1 MPYEFQLYDW
11 MEDHETE
18 EVDSDDE
25 ESEEEKDKN
34 LHYIIHTFGRTMD
47 GKSVYMKIVNYTPY
61 FYIKLPEKWKKSE
74 AKGKINQIFNYLTSN
89 MNKKVWKKFRSCLI
103 NMDVVEKMTP
113 EGFTNGKKF
122 LFGRLIFNNSYAMKK
137 FRYLFEQS
145 KIYIPGVL
153 YKAYQFKTYEANLPP
168 MLRCFH
174 IMKVKGCGWVSVSKY
189 NELFDD
195 DKESYCDIELRV
207 DWRNVKSIEKEVNAP
222 LRILSFDIECNSI
235 DGEFPQA
242 KRPGNAV
249 IQIGSTYTYL
259 GESLPYRQ
267 HIVCLNDTDNVPEAI
282 VESYQTEEEMMEG
295 WIKEIIRSDCDIIT
309 GYNIFYFDEAYIYDR
324 CNEQLNML
332 HRITKI
338 SKLKE
343 YTCQY
348 KDFKLASSALGENRI
363 KMFDTPGRVHIDL
376 MKDVQKTFK
385 LSSYKLDFV
394 SSMFI
399 RDNILKIDV
408 KGDYCDL
415 HCKGINDIYENDFIH
430 IELVLAYV
438 TDFIGKKYEIIKMDK
453 ENKILTIK
461 MDDDLREQI
470 KNPKPGKLFWSQAK
484 DDVGPKDIFRLYRG
498 SSKDRA
504 IVAKYCVKDC
514 RLVNLLINKLQVV
527 TKNIEMANVCY
538 VPLSYLFTRG
548 QGIKLFSFCLK
559 VYRDEGYVYPV
570 LTKPEEKTP
579 SYEGAIVFDPEPSV
593 TYEALGVKD
602 YASLY
607 PSSMIHKNMSD
618 ETIVL
623 DSKYDNLPGVEYFNS
638 KFREYDGSIQYRR
651 FAKVNGELGIIPK
664 ILQTLL
670 GERKKVKKQMKVEKD
685 DFKKEILDAKQL
697 ALKVTANSLYGSK
710 GADTSQV
717 RNRDIAACTTST
729 GREMLI
735 FAKKYDEEIIPG
747 FINGIKKAYLEG
759 DNEMAENIMKFE
771 LGDNY
776 NEDIMNKIKKYVTED
791 IKDYTFQPIIRYGD
805 SIPGCEKVLIN
816 YNNRFVYFTM
826 NQIIEKFVSIS
837 DRFNDKFKDNNGKY
851 NYVPNKTIYSY
862 TDSGLTKINYII
874 EHYYEGNFY
883 TIYTQSSN
891 VTVTSN
897 HGCILDNGQIVT
909 PKQLSIGDKLLTNNY
924 TKDSGIITNIKE
936 IVNNNSCLV
945 YDFETENHHFAAG
958 DGNLVVH
965 NTDSIFSCYRYRE
978 NTTKVGKKESLQLWK
993 DIIEHSET
1001 LMLDFIPEEY
1011 RPLWEFNHKEY
1022 YSPDDIT
1029 RLRLPEGPETLPE
1042 PTHYKTI
1049 LPVEERMK
1057 QFLKEYMEESY
1068 LPWLWT
1074 LQDIFNKDYR
1084 TEKIYNEILE
1094 VKLFRMGTEQVEKM
1108 RMIPIEIENKEYII
1122 NKHKKF
1128 IETKL
1133 KDYIVQPY
1141 WYIKNGKKK
1150 FGVEFYKG
1158 GEKITDKRSLTLT
1171 IDMGVITGETV
1182 KCRLPFPHDLEYEK
1196 TFWPYLILTK
1206 KRYVGNKYEFDPEK
1220 YKQDYNGIVL
1230 KRRDNAPI
1238 VKEVCGG
1245 IINCL
1250 INDKD
1255 PQKAEK
1261 YTIECLNKMF
1271 NGHYNIKYFL
1281 TSKTLKMKES
1291 YSDWTSQ
1298 GHVVLADRINIRDPG
1313 NCPQSGDRISFA
1325 YIKIPY
1331 VSKDTKQGERIETP
1345 EFITSNN
1352 LELDY
1357 NMYMTNQIM
1366 KPALQFLDLV
1376 LPDARESIFK
1386 PYLDKFKE
1394 EQEIA
1399 KLKKENEEIGRT
1411 DVMNFGFIKIN

>member
-11 MEDHETE
+11 MEDHEHE
-18 EVDSDDE
+18 EVDSEDE
-25 ESEEEKDKN
+25 SSEEESAKN
-34 LHYIIHTFGRTMD
+34 LHYIIHTFGRTME
-47 GKSVYMKIVNYTPY
+47 GKSVYMKIVNFTPY
-61 FYIKLPEKWKKSE
+61 FYIKLPTSWTKKE
-74 AKGKINQIFNYLTSN
+74 AKSKIKSIFNYLTSS

-137 FRYLFEQS
+137 FRYLFEQN

-153 YKAYQFKTYEANLPP
+153 TKSHKFSTYEANLPP

-174 IMKVKGCGWVSVSKY
+174 IMKVKGCGWVSVKKY
-189 NELFDD
+189 TEIDEC

-207 DWRNVKSIEKEVNAP
+207 DWRNVISIEKDVNAP
-222 LRILSFDIECNSI
+222 LRILSFDIECHSI
-235 DGEFPQA
+235 DGQFPQA
-242 KRPGNAV
+242 KRPGDAI

-267 HIVCLNDTDNVPEAI
+267 HIVCLKNTDDVPEAI
-282 VESYQTEEEMMEG
+282 VESYQTEEEMIEG
-295 WIKEIIRSDCDIIT
+295 WIQEIIRSDCDIMT

-332 HRITKI
+332 HRITRI
-338 SKLKE
+338 SKLKKHE
-343 YTCQY
+343 CQY

-385 LSSYKLDFV
+385 LTSYKLDFV

-408 KGDYCDL
+408 KGEYCDL
-415 HCKGINDIYENDFIH
+415 HCKGINDIYINDFIH

-438 TDFIGKKYEIIKMDK
+438 TDFIGKKYEIIKIDR

-498 SSKDRA
+498 SSKDRS
-504 IVAKYCVKDC
+504 IVAKYCIKDC

-538 VPLSYLFTRG
+538 VPFSYLFTRG

-593 TYEALGVKD
+593 TYEALAVKD

-623 DSKYDNLPGVEYFNS
+623 DDKYDNLPGVEYFNS
-638 KFREYDGSIQYRR
+638 KFREFDGSIQYRR

-685 DFKKEILDAKQL
+685 DFRKEILDAKQL

-729 GREMLI
+729 GREMLV

-759 DNEMAENIMKFE
+759 NDEMAENIMKYE
-771 LGDNY
+771 LGNKY
-776 NEDIMNKIKKYVTED
+776 SEDIMNKIKKYVIED

-805 SIPGCEKVLIN
+805 
-816 YNNRFVYFTM
+816 
-826 NQIIEKFVSIS
+826 
-837 DRFNDKFKDNNGKY
+837 
-851 NYVPNKTIYSY
+851 
-862 TDSGLTKINYII
+862 
-874 EHYYEGNFY
+874 
-883 TIYTQSSN
+883 
-891 VTVTSN
+891 
-897 HGCILDNGQIVT
+897 
-909 PKQLSIGDKLLTNNY
+909 
-924 TKDSGIITNIKE
+924 
-936 IVNNNSCLV
+936 
-945 YDFETENHHFAAG
+945 
-958 DGNLVVH
+958 
-965 NTDSIFSCYRYRE
+965 TDSIFSCYCYRE
-978 NTTKVGKKESLQLWK
+978 NTTKVGKKEALKLWK

-1001 LMLDFIPEEY
+1001 LMLDFIPKEY
-1011 RPLWEFNHKEY
+1011 KPLWEFNHKEH
-1022 YSPDDIT
+1022 YSFDEIT
-1029 RLRLPEGPETLPE
+1029 SLRLPEGPEVLPE

-1049 LPVEERMK
+1049 LPIEERMK
-1057 QFLKEYMEESY
+1057 QFLKEYMEETF

-1074 LQDIFNKDYR
+1074 LQDIFNKSYR

-1094 VKLFRMGTEQVEKM
+1094 VKLFRMANEQIEKM
-1108 RMIPIEIENKEYII
+1108 RLVPLDLDFETKEYII

-1128 IETKL
+1128 VETKL
-1133 KDYIVQPY
+1133 KDYILQPY
-1141 WYIKNGKKK
+1141 WYIKKGIKK
-1150 FGVEFYKG
+1150 FGVQFFRG
-1158 GEKITDKRSLTLT
+1158 GEKITDKRSLTLS
-1171 IDMGVITGETV
+1171 IDMGLITGETV

-1206 KRYVGNKYEFDPEK
+1206 KRYVGNKYEFDPDK

-1245 IINCL
+1245 IINSL
-1250 INDKD
+1250 IDDKD
-1255 PQKAEK
+1255 PNKAVN
-1261 YTIECLNKMF
+1261 YTRDCLKKMF
-1271 NGHYNIKYFL
+1271 NGEYNIKYFL
-1281 TSKTLKMKES
+1281 TSKTLKMKDS
-1291 YSDWTSQ
+1291 YVDWTSQ
-1298 GHVVLADRINIRDPG
+1298 GHVVLADRIEARDPG

-1325 YIKIPY
+1325 YIKIPH
-1331 VSKDTKQGERIETP
+1331 VTKDTKQGERIEIP
-1345 EFITSNN
+1345 EYIISNN
-1352 LELDY
+1352 LQLDY

-1366 KPALQFLDLV
+1366 KPSLQFLDLV
-1376 LPDARESIFK
+1376 ITNAKDKIFQS
-1386 PYLDKFKE
+1386 YLDKH
-1394 EQEIA
+1394 
-1399 KLKKENEEIGRT
+1399 KKELEIEAIERENNKIGRT
-1411 DVMNFGFIKIN
+1411 DVTKFCVITKN

>member
-11 MEDHETE
+11 MEDHEPE
-18 EVDSDDE
+18 EVDSEDE
-25 ESEEEKDKN
+25 SSEEETSKN
-34 LHYIIHTFGRTMD
+34 LHYIIHTFGRTME
-47 GKSVYMKIVNYTPY
+47 GKSVYMKIVNFTPY
-61 FYIKLPEKWKKSE
+61 FYIKLPTSWTKKE
-74 AKGKINQIFNYLTSN
+74 AKTKVKSIFSYLTSN

-153 YKAYQFKTYEANLPP
+153 SKSHKFSTYEANLPP

-174 IMKVKGCGWVSVSKY
+174 IMKVKGCGWVSVKKY
-189 NELFDD
+189 TEIDCC

-207 DWRNVKSIEKEVNAP
+207 DWRNVISIEKDVNAP
-222 LRILSFDIECNSI
+222 LRILSFDIECHSI
-235 DGEFPQA
+235 DGQFPQA
-242 KRPGNAV
+242 KRPGDAV

-267 HIVCLNDTDNVPEAI
+267 HIVCLKDTDDVPEAI

-295 WIKEIIRSDCDIIT
+295 WIQEIIRSDCDIIT

-332 HRITKI
+332 HRITRI
-338 SKLKE
+338 SKLRNHE
-343 YTCQY
+343 CQY

-385 LSSYKLDFV
+385 LTSYKLDFV

-415 HCKGINDIYENDFIH
+415 HCKGINDIYVNDFIH

-498 SSKDRA
+498 SSKDRG

-593 TYEALGVKD
+593 TYEALAVKD

-623 DSKYDNLPGVEYFNS
+623 DDKYDNLPGVEYFNS
-638 KFREYDGSIQYRR
+638 KFREFDGSIQYRR

-685 DFKKEILDAKQL
+685 DFRKEILDAKQL

-759 DNEMAENIMKFE
+759 NDEMAENIMKYE
-771 LGDNY
+771 LGDKY
-776 NEDIMNKIKKYVTED
+776 SEDIKNKIKKYVMED

-805 SIPGCEKVLIN
+805 SVIGDTPLLLKKD
-816 YNNRFVYFTM
+816 
-826 NQIIEKFVSIS
+826 NQIFIDKIKNLSLLNESINLDGKIYNKINNIYTWTDNGWTEIINVMKHKLDVNKKLYRITTHS
-837 DRFNDKFKDNNGKY
+837 GSVVVTDDHSLLDNNGK
-851 NYVPNKTIYSY
+851 
-862 TDSGLTKINYII
+862 
-874 EHYYEGNFY
+874 E
-883 TIYTQSSN
+883 
-891 VTVTSN
+891 VTVKN
-897 HGCILDNGQIVT
+897 LN
-909 PKQLSIGDKLLTNNY
+909 IGDKLMHSFPTFENVKEYKLFNKTITNDMSRILGFFMGDGSCGYYENCKKSSWCLNNKNLELLKYYKDILCKTFDNYDWCILDTLKSSNVYKLVIKKKSNDKVIDFINHFRNLMYTNDKEKQIPEEILNNTYDIRYNFWIGLYDADGFKTNNGEFSKQW
-924 TKDSGIITNIKE
+924 TKDGLFNNTFIEEKIKCGQSIDQKGYVSSLSIYTLAKSLGYKVSINTRKDKLDIFRIRVSKHLRKNENIIKKIELWSKPE
-936 IVNNNSCLV
+936 EYV
-945 YDFETENHHFAAG
+945 YDLTTENHHFHAG
-958 DGNLVVH
+958 VGSIIVH

-978 NTTKVGKKESLQLWK
+978 NTTKVGKKEALKLWK

-1001 LMLDFIPEEY
+1001 LMLDFIP
-1011 RPLWEFNHKEY
+1011 
-1022 YSPDDIT
+1022 
-1029 RLRLPEGPETLPE
+1029 
-1042 PTHYKTI
+1042 
-1049 LPVEERMK
+1049 
-1057 QFLKEYMEESY
+1057 
-1068 LPWLWT
+1068 
-1074 LQDIFNKDYR
+1074 
-1084 TEKIYNEILE
+1084 
-1094 VKLFRMGTEQVEKM
+1094 
-1108 RMIPIEIENKEYII
+1108 
-1122 NKHKKF
+1122 
-1128 IETKL
+1128 
-1133 KDYIVQPY
+1133 
-1141 WYIKNGKKK
+1141 
-1150 FGVEFYKG
+1150 
-1158 GEKITDKRSLTLT
+1158 
-1171 IDMGVITGETV
+1171 
-1182 KCRLPFPHDLEYEK
+1182 
-1196 TFWPYLILTK
+1196 
-1206 KRYVGNKYEFDPEK
+1206 
-1220 YKQDYNGIVL
+1220 
-1230 KRRDNAPI
+1230 
-1238 VKEVCGG
+1238 
-1245 IINCL
+1245 
-1250 INDKD
+1250 
-1255 PQKAEK
+1255 
-1261 YTIECLNKMF
+1261 
-1271 NGHYNIKYFL
+1271 
-1281 TSKTLKMKES
+1281 
-1291 YSDWTSQ
+1291 
-1298 GHVVLADRINIRDPG
+1298 
-1313 NCPQSGDRISFA
+1313 
-1325 YIKIPY
+1325 
-1331 VSKDTKQGERIETP
+1331 
-1345 EFITSNN
+1345 
-1352 LELDY
+1352 
-1357 NMYMTNQIM
+1357 
-1366 KPALQFLDLV
+1366 
-1376 LPDARESIFK
+1376 
-1386 PYLDKFKE
+1386 
-1394 EQEIA
+1394 
-1399 KLKKENEEIGRT
+1399 
-1411 DVMNFGFIKIN
+1411 